1 MALLLTDNRIPDI
14 NSYDTWEKQAY
25 PLGNGNIGAG
35 ILGGIE
41 KDRIQLNEKT
51 LWCGGP
57 GQGRDYQG
65 GNLPEKGKNGA
76 VLNEVRRL
84 FLQGDVQGA
93 LALCDQLVGLQDS
106 NGNKGYGFY
115 LSFGNLYLDFDYE
128 AAAVPSDYCRSL
140 DLQEAVA
147 TISYKVG
154 SRKYTR
160 RHFTSY
166 PDNVLVTQITVE
178 GGALP
183 GLEIALEPDN
193 TPGNAHGNLVNKG
206 YERVWETSLEGCQ
219 IAVNGKLLDNDM
231 HFSAYTKVVS
241 DGKIFPGANRL
252 RVEQASHILI
262 LTSMATD
269 YKQQYPFYR
278 TGESPEALAARVRET
293 VETAVLKS
301 YAQLLQTHL
310 EDYSSLFTR
319 VVLDLGGEDGGKTTG
334 ELLRAYRLG
343 EATKKER
350 AYVET
355 LVFQYGRYLTI
366 AGSRK
371 TPAREPERAQLPTNL
386 QGMWV
391 GANNSIWHADY
402 HLNVNLQM
410 NYWPTYTTNLA
421 ECAVPLLD
429 YVEGLRAPGRVTA
442 EIYAG
447 IKSDETHP
455 ENGFMVHT
463 QNNPFGWTC
472 PGWTFSWG
480 WSPAALPWI
489 LRNCYEY
496 YLYTGDLES
505 LRDKIYPMMKEAA
518 RFYDQFL
525 IEDGEGHLV
534 SAPAYSPE
542 HGPYTLGNTYE
553 HSLIW
558 QLYQDTIEA
567 AHVLGVDADYVCVW
581 KDHQSRLKGPI
592 EIGDDGQI
600 KEWYEE
606 TTVGSVPNYQA
617 GHRHISHLLGL
628 YPGDLIHKDAL
639 TFREAAKVSLLSRGE
654 PTTGWCRA
662 QRALCYG
669 RLGLGEKALETL
681 QGIIGQVTYDNLFM
695 THPPF
700 QIDANYGFTAAVA
713 EMLVQSDS
721 KTITLLPA
729 LPEKWRSG
737 AVSGLVARGN
747 YEVSMEWI
755 NGKLT
760 HATVKSK
767 NGGTIVVQLPD
778 SDPIVL
784 QTEAG
789 QEYSVIEST

>member
-1 MALLLTDNRIPDI
+1 MELKLTDNRVPNIID
-14 NSYDTWEKQAY
+14 YDAWENFAF

-41 KDRIQLNEKT
+41 KDRLQLNEKT

-57 GQGRDYQG
+57 CQGRDYQG
-65 GNLPEKGKNGA
+65 GNLASKGQNGV

-84 FLQGDVQGA
+84 FLQGQSQEA

-106 NGNKGYGFY
+106 NGINGYGFY
-115 LSFGNLYLDFDYE
+115 LSFGNLYLNFDYE
-128 AAAVPSDYCRSL
+128 TSDAPSDYCRSL
-140 DLQEAVA
+140 DLHQAVA
-147 TISYKVG
+147 TITYKIG
-154 SRKYTR
+154 ECKYIRK
-160 RHFTSY
+160 HFTSY
-166 PDNVLVTQITVE
+166 PDNVLVTWITVE
-178 GGALP
+178 GGRLP
-183 GLEIALEPDN
+183 GLNIALKPDN
-193 TPGNAHGNLVNKG
+193 TPGNAYGNLVNKG
-206 YERVWETSLEGCQ
+206 YERSWCTSVKDGW
-219 IAVNGKLLDNDM
+219 ITTDGKLLDNDL
-231 HFSAYTKVVS
+231 HFSAHTKVVS
-241 DGKIFPGANRL
+241 DGKVINGVENL
-252 RVEQASHILI
+252 RVERASQILI
-262 LTSMATD
+262 LSSMATD
-269 YKQQYPFYR
+269 YKQQYPVYR
-278 TGESPEALAARVRET
+278 TGENPEALSARVHNT
-293 VETAVLKS
+293 VEAAGSKS
-301 YAQLLQTHL
+301 FAQLLQTHL
-310 EDYSSLFTR
+310 EDYSNLFAR
-319 VVLDLGGEDGGKTTG
+319 VALDLGGENGGKTTA
-334 ELLRAYRLG
+334 ELLQGYRSG
-343 EATKKER
+343 EATDKER
-350 AYVET
+350 AYLET

-371 TPAREPERAQLPTNL
+371 TPAGHPERAQLPTNL

-421 ECAVPLLD
+421 ECAEPLLD
-429 YVEGLRAPGRVTA
+429 YVEGLRIPGRVTA

-472 PGWTFSWG
+472 PGWSFSWG

-496 YLYTGDLES
+496 YLYTGDLDV
-505 LRDKIYPMMKEAA
+505 LRNRIYPMMKETA

-567 AHVLGVDADYVCVW
+567 AGLLDVDQDLVRVW
-581 KDHQSRLKGPI
+581 KAHQSRLKGPI

-606 TTVGSVPNYQA
+606 TTLGSVANYEP

-639 TFREAAKVSLLSRGE
+639 AFRKAAKVSLLSRGE

-669 RLGLGEKALETL
+669 RLGTGEKALETL
-681 QGIIGQVTYDNLFM
+681 QGILTQVTHDNLFM

-700 QIDANYGFTAAVA
+700 QIDANYGFTAAIA
-713 EMLVQSDS
+713 EMLVQSDG
-721 KTITLLPA
+721 KTVTLLPA
-729 LPEKWRSG
+729 LPEDWAFGS
-737 AVSGLVARGN
+737 VSGLVARGN
-747 YEVSMEWI
+747 YEVSLEWSNKKI
-755 NGKLT
+755 VR
-760 HATVKSK
+760 AIVKSK
-767 NGGTIVVQLPD
+767 NGGTLIVQLPN
-778 SDPIVL
+778 SEPIVL
-784 QTEAG
+784 QTKAG
-789 QEYSVIEST
+789 QEYLITGNA

>member
-35 ILGGIE
+35 IFGGVV
-41 KDRIQLNEKT
+41 KDRLQLNEKS

-57 GQGRDYQG
+57 GPNRDYRG
-65 GNLPEKGKNGA
+65 GNLVENGQNGA
-76 VLNEVRRL
+76 VLKEARQL
-84 FLQGDVQGA
+84 FLQGQTQEA
-93 LALCDQLVGLQDS
+93 LALCDQLVGLRDS

-115 LSFGNLYLDFDYE
+115 LSFGNLYLDFDYGTE
-128 AAAVPSDYCRSL
+128 AKATDYLRFL
-140 DLQEAVA
+140 DLEQAVA
-147 TISYKVG
+147 TVQYKIG
-154 SRKYTR
+154 GCKYIRK
-160 RHFTSY
+160 HFTSY
-166 PDNVLVTQITVE
+166 PDNVLVTALSVE
-178 GGALP
+178 GGRLPALT
-183 GLEIALEPDN
+183 IALVPDN
-193 TPGNAHGNLVNKG
+193 TPGNAQGNLVNKG
-206 YERVWETSLEGCQ
+206 YERVWDTQVEHGE
-219 IAVNGKLLDNDM
+219 IAVNGHLLDNNM
-231 HFSAYTKVVS
+231 QFSAYTKVLT
-241 DGKIFPGANRL
+241 DGKLVDLAQEVC
-252 RVEQASHILI
+252 VEQASHILI

-269 YKQQYPFYR
+269 YKQHYPDYC
-278 TGESPEALAARVRET
+278 TGETAAALASRVRST
-293 VETAVLKS
+293 VASAAKKT
-301 YAQLLQTHL
+301 YAALLETHL
-310 EDYSSLFTR
+310 SDYGNLFDRVSLN
-319 VVLDLGGEDGGKTTG
+319 LGGNTGGKTTATLMQSYRAG
-334 ELLRAYRLG
+334 ESTLQ
-343 EATKKER
+343 ER
-350 AYVET
+350 AYLET
-355 LVFQYGRYLTI
+355 LTFQYGRYLTI
-366 AGSRK
+366 AGSRE
-371 TPAREPERAQLPTNL
+371 TPKGQPERAQLPTNL

-410 NYWPTYTTNLA
+410 NYWPTYTTNMA
-421 ECAVPLLD
+421 ECAKPLLD

-442 EIYAG
+442 EVYAG
-447 IKSDETHP
+447 IKSDAAHP

-496 YLYTGDLES
+496 YLYTGDLDC
-505 LRDKIYPMMKEAA
+505 LRDQIYPMLKEAA

-525 IEDGEGHLV
+525 IEDENGLLV

-558 QLYQDTIEA
+558 QLYQDTAEA
-567 AHVLGVDADYVCVW
+567 AALLNADDDLIGVW
-581 KDHQSRLKGPI
+581 KEHQSRLKGPI
-592 EIGDDGQI
+592 EIGEDGQI

-606 TTVGSVPNYQA
+606 TTIGSMANYEP

-628 YPGDLIHKDAL
+628 YPGDLIN
-639 TFREAAKVSLLSRGE
+639 RNIPEYWEAAKVALESRSA

-662 QRALCYG
+662 QRALCYA
-669 RLGLGEKALETL
+669 RLGLRDKAYEIL
-681 QGIIGQVTYDNLFM
+681 QGILADVSYDNLFM

-713 EMLVQSDS
+713 EMLVQSDG

-729 LPEKWRSG
+729 LPEEWRSG

-784 QTEAG
+784 QTETG
-789 QEYSVIEST
+789 EEYAIIEST